1 MLKDTLRGQKIIAWF
16 ALDIPVKAGPDRFY
30 GLPGLILEVNIN
42 NGAKIMTA
50 EKVDM
55 KALTTE
61 FDLPKKLKGK
71 KISGADYDAILKK
84 FLDEKRQA
92 EEFPWGMRY

>member
-1 MLKDTLRGQKIIAWF
+1 
-16 ALDIPVKAGPDRFY
+16 
-30 GLPGLILEVNIN
+30 VNIN

-50 EKVDM
+50 EKVDL
-55 KALTTE
+55 KTLTTE

-71 KISGADYDAILKK
+71 QITGTAYEAMIKK

-92 EEFPWGMRY
+92 EEFPWGIRY